1 MELNHDV
8 YVFLMYDCAFAG
20 ANISIRHTISEYK
33 LGRYEPSA
41 FDFPSGDAVD
51 SVARYMG
58 LPAMDTRPSRGTAL
72 GD

>member
-8 YVFLMYDCAFAG
+8 YILLMYDCAFAS
-20 ANISIRHTISEYK
+20 ANISIRHTISEFN

-51 SVARYMG
+51 SIARYME
-58 LPAMDTRPSRGTAL
+58 LPAVGSRGTAL